1 MKKLNIDSA
10 NKIKCESVEEFE
22 NSIFSGVYQSATQVV
37 KEIIEANN
45 QYKQRSEY
53 SIERFSNGN
62 EISNVVS
69 FLGERGM
76 GKSSAMLSYAYYL
89 KNLDGYKVNIPEK
102 FNISPQNK
110 NPEFYVLSKI
120 DAAMIGKGENL
131 LDIVLAKMWDEYNSR
146 VNDIN
151 INEYAVKDTKN
162 KFSEVKKSYSEYQNL
177 SDSSKVLASSSSL
190 SELHALSRSL
200 NLRKK
205 LDELTECFLRAMQLD
220 NSDKYLLICI
230 DDLDIVK
237 DDAYDILEQIRMFLT
252 IPNVIIFITAD
263 IERLLFDISSLL
275 KEKLTYLNSK
285 SDGNINIVQKYAR
298 DYLAKTLPINM
309 RIYMPYLI
317 STDGELPICNDEIL
331 SLVYGETIE
340 NGVDENTFVRDVI
353 IKYGNIV
360 LYPQNIVYST
370 EYKSLRNIVN
380 EIDEIENIIQIGE
393 AEELIFQWMLKQ
405 VMIAYNSEDIS
416 ERCKNAIKKLLKTD
430 VGRINRNIINELNN
444 ISDIEDTIFG
454 YEDAY
459 YYVIEKISVL
469 EDKEYIW
476 MVEWI
481 YSVLIRK
488 MIYENRLND
497 IKEKII
503 KDNIFNMN
511 PHNNSIGWRKE
522 QSIVSILHMTLTYR
536 ENIFDFIKDS
546 INALIV
552 KYKLLLLFNIDD
564 IIQLLEIEKI
574 IVNSEEKQMEKES
587 FGENTSK
594 DTIEIRFKKIDGKL
608 SLENF
613 FENIVDYDKKWTEF
627 VEKIINV
634 ITDYIRADKEIN
646 MSVDNLTAGQKKELN
661 GNINIKDFEKWKKEY
676 CVNNMYDLLPI
687 QNVGVMI
694 KLMKELQSSSF
705 DIINNSS
712 FMELLNTIIRVYSD
726 VEKQYDI
733 NRLNYKQL
741 MYSDKLR
748 NLVEIM
754 NIKDIPDVEFKKIS
768 GTGDGVPTTKI

>member
-1 MKKLNIDSA
+1 
-10 NKIKCESVEEFE
+10 
-22 NSIFSGVYQSATQVV
+22 
-37 KEIIEANN
+37 
-45 QYKQRSEY
+45 
-53 SIERFSNGN
+53 
-62 EISNVVS
+62 
-69 FLGERGM
+69 
-76 GKSSAMLSYAYYL
+76 
-89 KNLDGYKVNIPEK
+89 
-102 FNISPQNK
+102 
-110 NPEFYVLSKI
+110 
-120 DAAMIGKGENL
+120 
-131 LDIVLAKMWDEYNSR
+131 
-146 VNDIN
+146 
-151 INEYAVKDTKN
+151 
-162 KFSEVKKSYSEYQNL
+162 
-177 SDSSKVLASSSSL
+177 
-190 SELHALSRSL
+190 
-200 NLRKK
+200 
-205 LDELTECFLRAMQLD
+205 
-220 NSDKYLLICI
+220 
-230 DDLDIVK
+230 
-237 DDAYDILEQIRMFLT
+237 
-252 IPNVIIFITAD
+252 
-263 IERLLFDISSLL
+263 
-275 KEKLTYLNSK
+275 
-285 SDGNINIVQKYAR
+285 
-298 DYLAKTLPINM
+298 
-309 RIYMPYLI
+309 MPYLI

-416 ERCKNAIKKLLKTD
+416 EHCKNAIKKLLKTD

-444 ISDIEDTIFG
+444 ISDIENTISRYG
-454 YEDAY
+454 DAY

-503 KDNIFNMN
+503 KDNIFNLN
-511 PHNNSIGWRKE
+511 SNNNSIGWRKE

-536 ENIFDFIKDS
+536 ENIFDFIKDN

-552 KYKLLLLFNIDD
+552 EYKLLLLFNIDD

-661 GNINIKDFEKWKKEY
+661 GNVNIKDFEKWKKEY

-687 QNVGVMI
+687 QNVGVMS
-694 KLMKELQSSSF
+694 KLMKELQSPSF
-705 DIINNSS
+705 DVINNST